1 MEMRRTIGSKNTA
14 RILIAVA
21 ALMTAAVAWPAVVV
35 HELPPA
41 EQPLNSISEG
51 NFRSG
56 RIGEIPPKPWRCSK
70 NGENVHVTVETPVGR
85 SESGRWVRLV
95 DDNDKESANFRQSFA
110 AVTNGLFQARLI
122 SNKDGGRL
130 FFNFG
135 SGTAAKPEER
145 AFQLNIES
153 DGSLVVR
160 GERKARTV
168 SQIKTGEVYLVRCE
182 FEPVKDGKALR
193 VQAELVE
200 ESTQHQS
207 HAETEVET
215 QVPITA
221 VRITSIRA
229 DTSVDYYVTG
239 VSLTSR

>member
-1 MEMRRTIGSKNTA
+1 MEMRRTIGSKSTA
-14 RILIAVA
+14 RVLIAVVA
-21 ALMTAAVAWPAVVV
+21 WMTAAVAWPAVVV

-41 EQPLNSISEG
+41 EQPLDSISEG
-51 NFRSG
+51 NFPSG
-56 RIGEIPPKPWRCSK
+56 RIGQIPPKPWRCSR
-70 NGENVHVTVETPVGR
+70 NGEKVRVTVETPAGR
-85 SESGRWVRLV
+85 PESERWVRLV
-95 DDNDKESANFRQSFA
+95 DDDDKEGASFRQSFA
-110 AVTNGLFQARLI
+110 GLTNGLFQARLI

-135 SGTAAKPEER
+135 SGTAAKPEDR

-160 GERKARTV
+160 GERKAKT
-168 SQIKTGEVYLVRCE
+168 SLQIKTGEVYLVRCE

-193 VQAELVE
+193 VQAELLE

-215 QVPITA
+215 QVPITV

-229 DTSVDYYVTG
+229 DTGVDYYVTG